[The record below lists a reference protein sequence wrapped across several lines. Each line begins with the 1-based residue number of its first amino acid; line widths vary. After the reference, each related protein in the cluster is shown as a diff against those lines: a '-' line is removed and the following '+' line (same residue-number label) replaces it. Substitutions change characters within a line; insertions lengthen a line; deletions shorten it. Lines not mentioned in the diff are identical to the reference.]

1 MAVRFSQMCWSRSDL
16 IKNAERYVRI
26 DLDLSDFEKE
36 HNHCVMRNNNYRS
49 KCKPLLG
56 VFLFLMFRL
65 EVWPGFSSSILQF
78 ETSSMLIIDVS
89 HKVLHFQTVL
99 DVMYDVYNSC
109 RGAPNFKELAAKKI
123 IGQIVLTRSVF
134 HGS

>member
-1 MAVRFSQMCWSRSDL
+1 M
-16 IKNAERYVRI
+16 
-26 DLDLSDFEKE
+26 
-36 HNHCVMRNNNYRS
+36 
-49 KCKPLLG
+49 
-56 VFLFLMFRL
+56 
-65 EVWPGFSSSILQF
+65 WPGFVTAITQF

-134 HGS
+134 FECLQGDHWSGKPGNLREFETCQGNVRDFVNS